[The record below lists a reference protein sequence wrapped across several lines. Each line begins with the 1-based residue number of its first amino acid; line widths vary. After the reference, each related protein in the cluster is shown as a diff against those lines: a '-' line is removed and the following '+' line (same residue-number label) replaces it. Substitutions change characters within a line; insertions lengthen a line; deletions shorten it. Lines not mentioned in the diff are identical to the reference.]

1 MIFNDPF
8 LTRSA
13 VLDTDQ
19 GFMGIGRSTHLTF
32 WLSHGLW
39 TPDADYDMIYDGNN
53 DNPIRTVK
61 RSLSPHEFMEAAVH
75 KVHLPHNA
83 DSPVNFNELHDD
95 EEMLWNALYDVCGK
109 FCK

>member
-1 MIFNDPF
+1 MVAI
-8 LTRSA
+8 
-13 VLDTDQ
+13 
-19 GFMGIGRSTHLTF
+19 
-32 WLSHGLW
+32 WWSHGLR
-39 TPDADYDMIYDGNN
+39 TPESDYDMIYDGNN

-61 RSLSPHEFMEAAVH
+61 RSLSPHEFMEAAVQ